1 MTTALVF
8 AGQGSQREGMALPWQ
23 GHPSF
28 ARWEE
33 ASDLLGF
40 DVARLG
46 TSATAEELRE
56 PAACQVAL
64 FVHAVVLLEAWQA
77 AGGTAP
83 SATAGHSL
91 GEYDALVAA
100 GALDFAAALGLV
112 DVRARATERAAT
124 AHPGGMV
131 ACLGHEREA
140 VEEACAATGAH
151 VANDNAPGQVVCAGA
166 PESLEAL
173 REELT
178 SAGGRGKVVE
188 LEVGA
193 AYHSP
198 HMASA
203 VEELGVALDATAFA
217 DTTTPV
223 IANVDAAP
231 HTAGGDWPSLLR
243 RQVVSPVRWRETVGA
258 LVAAGVTDVVELGA
272 SPVVTGLVKR
282 TDRGLGRHA
291 VTTPAELE
299 EALA

>member
-8 AGQGSQREGMALPWQ
+8 AGQGSQREGMALAWQ
-23 GHPSF
+23 DHPSF

-33 ASDLLGF
+33 AGDLLGF
-40 DVARLG
+40 DVQRLG

-83 SATAGHSL
+83 TATAGHSL

-100 GALDFAAALGLV
+100 GALDFASALALV
-112 DVRARATERAAT
+112 DVRARATEQAAH

-131 ACLGHEREA
+131 ACLGYDREV
-140 VEEACAATGAH
+140 VEAACAETGAH

-166 PESLEAL
+166 PASLEAL
-173 REELT
+173 RAALGRQE
-178 SAGGRGKVVE
+178 GRGKVVA

-198 HMASA
+198 HMAPA
-203 VEELGVALDATAFA
+203 VEELGPALDATAFA

-223 IANVDAAP
+223 VANVDAVA
-231 HTAGGDWPSLLR
+231 HTAAGDWPSLLR
-243 RQVVSPVRWRETVGA
+243 RQVVSPVRWRETVGT
-258 LVAAGVTDVVELGA
+258 LVAAGITDVVELGA

-282 TDRGLGRHA
+282 TDRGLGRRA
-291 VTTPAELE
+291 ITTPAELE

>member
-8 AGQGSQREGMALPWQ
+8 AGQGSQREGMALPWRA
-23 GHPSF
+23 HPSF
-28 ARWEE
+28 SRWEE

-77 AGGTAP
+77 AGGAAP
-83 SATAGHSL
+83 AVTAGHSL

-100 GALDFAAALGLV
+100 GALDFASALALV
-112 DVRARATERAAT
+112 DVRARATERAAA
-124 AHPGGMV
+124 AHPGGLL
-131 ACLGHEREA
+131 ACLGYERET
-140 VEEACAATGAH
+140 VEAACAETGAH
-151 VANDNAPGQVVCAGA
+151 VANDNAPGQVVCAGDR
-166 PESLEAL
+166 ESLEAL
-173 REELT
+173 GGRLS
-178 SAGGRGKVVE
+178 SAGGRGKVVA

-203 VEELGVALDATAFA
+203 VEELGAALDATAFA
-217 DTTTPV
+217 DTATPV
-223 IANVDAAP
+223 VANVDAAP

-243 RQVVSPVRWRETVGA
+243 RQVVSPVRWRETVAA
-258 LVAAGVTDVVELGA
+258 LAAAGVGDVVELGA
-272 SPVVTGLVKR
+272 APVVTGLVKR
-282 TDRGLGRHA
+282 TDRSLGRHA
-291 VTTPAELE
+291 ITTPTELE